1 MKWRDFILCLI
12 IPAIAIL
19 SSCQHKPAAAPANPL
34 LNAYDVEQNANDPQH
49 LIPLNFQ
56 QAQGKRVFNNNCV
69 WCHADAT
76 PAGPSN
82 RSNLNPTPPLFTDGE
97 TFNSLSD
104 DFMRNTITLGGSA
117 MGKSP
122 IMPPW
127 GQTLTQDEIR
137 AVLAYERAVS
147 QPMYKPSA
155 RPAPQYSEKKP

>member
-1 MKWRDFILCLI
+1 MSRRRINLFLI
-12 IPAIAIL
+12 IPALIIL
-19 SSCQHKPAAAPANPL
+19 SSCQRKPAVSPANPI
-34 LNAYDVEQNANDPQH
+34 LNAYDVEQSSTDPQH
-49 LIPLNFQ
+49 LISLNYQ

-69 WCHADAT
+69 WCHASAT

-82 RSNLNPTPPLFTDGE
+82 RSNLTPVPPLFTDGE

-117 MGKSP
+117 MGKSA

-137 AVLAYERAVS
+137 AVLAYARAVA
-147 QPMYKPSA
+147 QPPYKAPA
-155 RPAPQYSEKKP
+155 RPASQ

>member
-1 MKWRDFILCLI
+1 MKRRDLILFLI
-12 IPAIAIL
+12 VPAVAIL
-19 SSCQHKPAAAPANPL
+19 STCQRKPAAAPTNRLA
-34 LNAYDVEQNANDPQH
+34 NAYDVEQNPADPQH
-49 LIPLNFQ
+49 LIPLNYQ

-69 WCHADAT
+69 WCHAAAT

-82 RSNLNPTPPLFTDGE
+82 RSNLTPTPPLFTDGE

-117 MGKSP
+117 MGKSA

-137 AVLAYERAVS
+137 SVIAYARAVA
-147 QPMYKPSA
+147 QPPFKASA
-155 RPAPQYSEKKP
+155 RPASPYSEK

>member
-1 MKWRDFILCLI
+1 MKRRDLILFLI
-12 IPAIAIL
+12 IPSIAIL

-34 LNAYDVEQNANDPQH
+34 LNAYDVEQSSDDPQR
-49 LIPLNFQ
+49 LISLNYQ

-69 WCHADAT
+69 WCHAGTT

-82 RSNLNPTPPLFTDGE
+82 RSNLSPTPPLFTDGE

-104 DFMRNTITLGGSA
+104 DSMRNTITLGGSA
-117 MGKSP
+117 MGKSA

-137 AVLAYERAVS
+137 AVLAYARAVA
-147 QPMYKPSA
+147 QPPYKASA
-155 RPAPQYSEKKP
+155 RPASP

>member
-1 MKWRDFILCLI
+1 MRRRILIASLI
-12 IPAIAIL
+12 IPAFVIL
-19 SSCQHKPAAAPANPL
+19 SSCQRKPAVSPADRFL
-34 LNAYDVEQNANDPQH
+34 SAYDVEQNPTDPQH

-117 MGKSP
+117 IGKSA

-137 AVLAYERAVS
+137 AVLAYARAVA
-147 QPMYKPSA
+147 QPPYKASA
-155 RPAPQYSEKKP
+155 RPALQ

>member
-1 MKWRDFILCLI
+1 MKWRDLIVFLI
-12 IPAIAIL
+12 IPAIATL
-19 SSCQHKPAAAPANPL
+19 SACQHKPAAAPANPL
-34 LNAYDVEQNANDPQH
+34 LNAYDVEQNANDPQR
-49 LIPLNFQ
+49 LIPLNYQ

-82 RSNLNPTPPLFTDGE
+82 RSNLTPTPPLFTDGE

-117 MGKSP
+117 MGKSA
-122 IMPPW
+122 IMPTW

-137 AVLAYERAVS
+137 AVIAYARAVA
-147 QPMYKPSA
+147 QPPYKASA
-155 RPAPQYSEKKP
+155 RPASQYSEK

>member
-1 MKWRDFILCLI
+1 MKWRNPILFLI
-12 IPAIAIL
+12 IPSIVIL
-19 SSCQHKPAAAPANPL
+19 SSCQHKPAAAPANPF
-34 LNAYDVEQNANDPQH
+34 LNAYDVEQSSTDPQR
-49 LIPLNFQ
+49 LIPLNYQ

-69 WCHADAT
+69 WCHASTT

-82 RSNLNPTPPLFTDGE
+82 RSNLSPTPPLFTDGE

-117 MGKSP
+117 MGKSA

-137 AVLAYERAVS
+137 AVLAYARAVA
-147 QPMYKPSA
+147 QPPYKAPA
-155 RPAPQYSEKKP
+155 RPASQ